1 MGLFKNRLGELLPGW
16 KVILAIVL
24 VVIFALVATNLI
36 SLVISLSLLVFGY
49 SVVDFQA
56 NYFFMAIISQTGF
69 LLGSLFAFKIFF
81 RRPFRDIGLHRS
93 KNSLSQMAIGLVFG
107 AVSISSVYFVLLLS
121 GHIEV
126 IEVSFKN
133 SNDLLVGLILFLVVG
148 FSEEVLF
155 RGYIMHVID
164 IFKKPWATVFFSS
177 VLFSLAH
184 IGNPNLTTLGLINI
198 GFVGILFAQMF
209 IKTKSLW
216 MPIGY
221 HITWNYFQGNILGLP
236 VSGLD
241 TSSIISSQVVKHDI
255 LSGGAF
261 GPEGG
266 LIVTFIIGLGFL
278 FLKKITSSVNL

>member
-1 MGLFKNRLGELLPGW
+1 
-16 KVILAIVL
+16 
-24 VVIFALVATNLI
+24 
-36 SLVISLSLLVFGY
+36 
-49 SVVDFQA
+49 
-56 NYFFMAIISQTGF
+56 
-69 LLGSLFAFKIFF
+69 
-81 RRPFRDIGLHRS
+81 
-93 KNSLSQMAIGLVFG
+93 MAIGLVFG
-107 AVSISSVYFVLLLS
+107 AASISSVYFVLLLS

-164 IFKKPWATVFFSS
+164 IFKKPWVTVFFSS

-184 IGNPNLTTLGLINI
+184 IGNPNLTSLGLINI

-216 MPIGY
+216 MAIGY

-278 FLKKITSSVNL
+278 FLKKITSWVNL